1 PYYVSE
7 YDYNFLIPGV
17 YFKNRYIKLKELEK
31 QYDVQEIAERV
42 NYYAKVTKAFT
53 LPGNPSF
60 ISNYNHFR
68 ACNPVVAAGNYAHVT
83 LRRTNNWCTGSIN
96 QLQIIDISEI
106 FEPEPVSV
114 YNLNAPYGLAYRED
128 RVLVCDGGSG
138 LKIID
143 VTDKKAPKVVGFI
156 DDIDPRDIILIKDL
170 AYVVTKD
177 GMVIYSISDL
187 ENPQRL
193 SIQNL

>member
-1 PYYVSE
+1 M
-7 YDYNFLIPGV
+7 
-17 YFKNRYIKLKELEK
+17 
-31 QYDVQEIAERV
+31 
-42 NYYAKVTKAFT
+42 
-53 LPGNPSF
+53 
-60 ISNYNHFR
+60 
-68 ACNPVVAAGNYAHVT
+68 
-83 LRRTNNWCTGSIN
+83 
-96 QLQIIDISEI
+96 
-106 FEPEPVSV
+106 
-114 YNLNAPYGLAYRED
+114 
-128 RVLVCDGGSG
+128 VCDGGSG

>member
-1 PYYVSE
+1 MKNVPYYVSE
-7 YDYNFLIPGV
+7 YAYNFLIPGV

-53 LPGNPSF
+53 
-60 ISNYNHFR
+60 
-68 ACNPVVAAGNYAHVT
+68 C
-83 LRRTNNWCTGSIN
+83 
-96 QLQIIDISEI
+96 
-106 FEPEPVSV
+106 
-114 YNLNAPYGLAYRED
+114 LAYRED

-156 DDIDPRDIILIKDL
+156 DDIDPRDIILIKDH